1 MAAPH
6 PGPLHKGAPTDLD
19 AVHRYL
25 YCNMPGFELM
35 QARPSRL
42 YFMAL
47 GGTGDMHTPN
57 SAESSMYLDGQR
69 RQAVRLLAGSM
80 LTTDVT

>member
-1 MAAPH
+1 
-6 PGPLHKGAPTDLD
+6 
-19 AVHRYL
+19 
-25 YCNMPGFELM
+25 MPGFDLM

-57 SAESSMYLDGQR
+57 SAESSIYIDGQR
-69 RQAVRLLAGSM
+69 RQAVRLLAGTM